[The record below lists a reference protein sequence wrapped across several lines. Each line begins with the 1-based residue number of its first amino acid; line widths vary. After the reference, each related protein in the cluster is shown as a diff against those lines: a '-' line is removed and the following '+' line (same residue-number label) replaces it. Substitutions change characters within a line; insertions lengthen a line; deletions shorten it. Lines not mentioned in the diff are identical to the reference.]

1 VTSGCT
7 PINLVKDVVVALLSF
22 SGSHPPLLEQIG
34 HYAGGIDDVVLVEV
48 EGHPLAEA
56 TAVGV
61 AHYKNE

>member
-1 VTSGCT
+1 MHY
-7 PINLVKDVVVALLSF
+7 LVEYVVVALLSF
-22 SGSHPPLLEQIG
+22 SGSHPPLFEQIR